1 MLMNRVAM
9 VDNTAV
15 LADRAAAAAAVRREG
30 GWGGEGCEGVW
41 RLTNKSSR
49 HCKL

>member
-1 MLMNRVAM
+1 MNRVAM

-30 GWGGEGCEGVW
+30 GMGRGGVRGCVEADQ
-41 RLTNKSSR
+41 
-49 HCKL
+49 

>member
-1 MLMNRVAM
+1 MLMNRVTM

-15 LADRAAAAAAVRREG
+15 LADRAAAAAMRREG

-49 HCKL
+49 HSKL